1 MRNLLSEE
9 TRSKKN
15 TLPKPKYGSA
25 VADEMIAGM
34 QSLIDDLKSGKGIT
48 VRELAIVDPVP
59 EMTPADVLAVRQSLN
74 LSQPLFADFIG
85 SSTSAVRA
93 WERGAKVPTPMARR
107 FLDAIR
113 SDPEYWK
120 KRLFASSTSKR
131 VI

>member
-1 MRNLLSEE
+1 MKTLAPKIPSKRKFSSPVAEELITGLEALL
-9 TRSKKN
+9 
-15 TLPKPKYGSA
+15 
-25 VADEMIAGM
+25 
-34 QSLIDDLKSGKGIT
+34 DDLTSGKGIT
-48 VRELAIVDPVP
+48 VRELSIVDPVP
-59 EMTPADVLAVRQSLN
+59 EMTPAELLAVRQLLN

-85 SSTSAVRA
+85 SSASAVRA

-113 SDPEYWK
+113 SDPEYWR